1 MADQEFGAKTP
12 GSGEAR
18 EGQKLQKSMAGGD
31 RFATVTS
38 TARDASGKLKETVS
52 ETANAATDRFK
63 DLLDK
68 QMGNHISAAG
78 ILAGAMKRASGE
90 IEEKSPLAA
99 RLVRRL
105 SDTVEQFAETYED
118 ETVEQLVRGV
128 TDLTRRQP
136 ALVFGL
142 AAVAGFLVFRTVKT
156 ASGTT
161 QSPSIQP
168 LEAHASG

>member
-1 MADQEFGAKTP
+1 MADQEFGAKIPRT
-12 GSGEAR
+12 GEAR
-18 EGQKLQKSMAGGD
+18 EGQKPQTSMAGGD
-31 RFATVTS
+31 RSATVTG

-78 ILAGAMKRASGE
+78 ILAGAMKQASGE

-99 RLVRRL
+99 GLVRRL
-105 SDTVEQFAETYED
+105 SDSVEQFAETYED
-118 ETVEQLVRGV
+118 ETVEQLVRSV

-156 ASGTT
+156 ASATT

-168 LEAHASG
+168 MKAHAYE